1 MKTKIITRFICI
13 LLLSLLITTRG
24 MSQQPKYERPE
35 NPVPGQMT
43 NAPANGNYTYRLF
56 VAPNKVFG
64 YDILRNG
71 KPIFHQPALAEPA
84 GDKQAS
90 LTKKPQADKAATLA
104 IEKIK
109 KGMPAELTREEILQ
123 ITAH

>member
-1 MKTKIITRFICI
+1 MSLFACM
-13 LLLSLLITTRG
+13 LLLSLLIIPDA
-24 MSQQPKYERPE
+24 MSQQPKHPRPAS
-35 NPVPGQMT
+35 P
-43 NAPANGNYTYRLF
+43 APEQIINGPINDTYTYRLF

-71 KPIFHQPALAEPA
+71 RIIFHQPALAEPA
-84 GDKQAS
+84 GNKEAA
-90 LTKKPQADKAATLA
+90 LNKKSKADKAATLA

-109 KGMPAELTREEILQ
+109 MGMPAELTREELMQ